1 MKQSINIGLCGLGTV
16 GAGVLKLLN
25 ENMSLIRDR
34 VGTEIKITRAVT
46 VDPYDHLK
54 DELSEIIV
62 TNSVEDIL
70 ADSDI
75 DIVVEMIGGLS
86 IAKNVILTALEKNKS
101 VVTANKALLAEYS
114 SQIFEAAYQSDSFI
128 GFEASVGGGIPI
140 IRTIREGF
148 SGDRIEEISG
158 IVNGTAN
165 YILSS
170 MTNDNVDFKSALK
183 EAQEK
188 GFAEADPSFDIEGID
203 AAHKVLI
210 LMELAFGSLFDFEQL
225 YVEGITEVEPID
237 IEIANEY
244 QYVIKLVGKARQTD
258 KGYEGRVHPALVP
271 VYAMLASVQGAFN
284 AISVRGNFVGD
295 TMSYGAGA
303 GSFPTASAVVADIIQ
318 ISRSL
323 LNKES
328 KPVPPLSVSLE
339 NLSKKEILPID
350 EIESEYYLRFD
361 VKNARDS
368 VKEIKDL
375 LVENDVSIRFADQ
388 KWLNR
393 QNDGAEQ
400 VVIFT
405 HKTAEKRIQKSLHQI
420 NDLGGGTQPGKLIRI
435 ET

>member
-420 NDLGGGTQPGKLIRI
+420 NDLGGAPNQGS
-435 ET
+435 